1 MPSVPCA
8 RPCAQCAGDPSLDAT
23 AEALVALDE
32 AGCDVIELGVPY
44 SDPLADGP
52 TIQAAAYR
60 ALSAGATLE
69 KVIAM
74 LGGVSPKIRAPI
86 LLFTYF
92 NPIMARGLD
101 KFCAD
106 IRAAGA
112 SGLLVPDIPLEETA
126 KIREAVNAAGLELVL
141 LTTPTT
147 GALPRPA
154 WAFELRQRVATPGH
168 CARGPLRPGLAL

>member
-1 MPSVPCA
+1 M
-8 RPCAQCAGDPSLDAT
+8 
-23 AEALVALDE
+23 
-32 AGCDVIELGVPY
+32 PY

-52 TIQAAAYR
+52 TIQSASYR
-60 ALSAGATLE
+60 ALQRGSTLE

-74 LGGVSPKIRAPI
+74 LAATSPRVSAPI
-86 LLFTYF
+86 ILFTYF

-112 SGLLVPDIPLEETA
+112 SGLLVPDIPLEETGL
-126 KIREAVNAAGLELVL
+126 IREAVNKNGMELVL

-147 GALPRPA
+147 GVSLPTA
-154 WAFELRQRVATPGH
+154 AHFASSAH
-168 CARGPLRPGLAL
+168 KPLVRHNSLLGVRANKQQLVPRNVQP